1 MVLPPRSA
9 LLGYLLVLT
18 TMTTQQEREA
28 CHIRF
33 VRAVRDGRKGDY
45 AKAKELVE
53 RVRSESGDEVAERTK
68 KELWAYMRSG
78 KHA

>member
-1 MVLPPRSA
+1 MPRGGDGLA
-9 LLGYLLVLT
+9 DELLLVLT
-18 TMTTQQEREA
+18 TMTTQQERED

-53 RVRSESGDEVAERTK
+53 RVRSESGDVVAERTK
-68 KELWAYMRSG
+68 RELWNYIRSG
-78 KHA
+78 SRA